1 MPQRSG
7 FNRNNLAFFV
17 FLTMRILPFWL
28 GISISLLFACS
39 SKQNDP
45 IEGQSIQPIKVKR
58 FDTAFFAMDTTDVK
72 KGVEK
77 MSANYP
83 DFSKDYFTRIL
94 QLDPNKDTQEIKKYF
109 KELLPLFKKSISV
122 NTPENISSELNKTLA
137 RFHFYFPSYK
147 MPDELIYYIS
157 PVSSSMNVLGEH
169 YLGVGLQIIDYKNY
183 SPNQIPFFCVQNLLD
198 DYLFNHPTEPSLLY
212 QMIDAGKRQYI
223 LETICLQMP
232 DSLVWNFSSMQLKA
246 LQEQESE
253 IWQYLLDQHLLLSKE
268 RIDYLNFMGE
278 ADHNSLLGTSLPGN
292 IGKYIG
298 YRIVSA
304 FMKKQAKG
312 KFENLEKLAVTP
324 ASIIYAGVN
333 YHP

>member
-1 MPQRSG
+1 
-7 FNRNNLAFFV
+7 
-17 FLTMRILPFWL
+17 MRILPFWL
-28 GISISLLFACS
+28 VISISLLFACR

-58 FDTAFFAMDTTDVK
+58 FDAAFFALDTNDIR

-77 MSANYP
+77 LTINYP
-83 DFSKDYFTRIL
+83 DFSKDYFTKIL
-94 QLDPNKDTQEIKKYF
+94 QLDPSKDTQEIKNYF
-109 KELLPLFKKSISV
+109 KELLPLFKKPISA
-122 NTPENISSELNKTLA
+122 NAPDIIHAELNKTLA
-137 RFHFYFPSYK
+137 RFHFYFPTYK

-157 PVSSSMNVLGEH
+157 PVSSAFNVIGGH
-169 YLGVGLQIIDYKNY
+169 YIGVGLQITDYKNY
-183 SPNQIPFFCVQNLLD
+183 SPNQIPFYCVQNLLD
-198 DYLFNHPTEPSLLY
+198 DYLFNHNTEPSLLY

-223 LETICLQMP
+223 LENICLHMP
-232 DSLVWNFSSMQLKA
+232 DTLVWNYSSKQLKA

-278 ADHNSLLGTSLPGN
+278 AEHNSLLGASLPGN

-304 FMKKQAKG
+304 YMKKQANE
-312 KFENLEKLAVTP
+312 KFANLEKLVATP

>member
-1 MPQRSG
+1 M
-7 FNRNNLAFFV
+7 
-17 FLTMRILPFWL
+17 
-28 GISISLLFACS
+28 
-39 SKQNDP
+39 
-45 IEGQSIQPIKVKR
+45 KVKR
-58 FDTAFFAMDTTDVK
+58 FDAAFFALDTNDIR
-72 KGVEK
+72 KGIEK
-77 MSANYP
+77 LTINYP
-83 DFSKDYFTRIL
+83 DFSKDYFTKIL
-94 QLDPNKDTQEIKKYF
+94 QLDPSKDTHEIKKYF
-109 KELLPLFKKSISV
+109 KELLPIFKNPISA
-122 NTPENISSELNKTLA
+122 NAPDIIHAELNKTLT
-137 RFHFYFPSYK
+137 RFHFYFPTYK

-157 PVSSSMNVLGEH
+157 PVTSAFNVIGGH
-169 YLGVGLQIIDYKNY
+169 YIGVGLQITDYKNY
-183 SPNQIPFFCVQNLLD
+183 SPNQIPIYCVQNLLD
-198 DYLFNHPTEPSLLY
+198 DYLFNHPTEPALLY

-223 LETICLQMP
+223 LEAICLQMP
-232 DSLVWNFSSMQLKA
+232 DSLVWNFSSKQLKA
-246 LQEQESE
+246 LQGQESE